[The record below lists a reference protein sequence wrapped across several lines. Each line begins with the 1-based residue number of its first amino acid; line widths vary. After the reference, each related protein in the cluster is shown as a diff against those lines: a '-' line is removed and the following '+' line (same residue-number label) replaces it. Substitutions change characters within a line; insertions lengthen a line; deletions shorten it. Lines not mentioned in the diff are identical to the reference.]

1 MQTHRSTYRNNE
13 RGFTLVEVL
22 VAVTLFALLATG
34 LIGVA
39 MSGVGQTDEV
49 QKNINLHNETQSIMT
64 NMWTTYNTASEQKQ
78 SSVTIPISR
87 TSNAPENFKI
97 KNLTINGKI
106 VSPTAKSIRNVDPS
120 KTLTIEMITES
131 DAEEDIVMRTT
142 WKPVADGTRMCG
154 LEPGT
159 LTTTR

>member
-1 MQTHRSTYRNNE
+1 MQTHRFTYRNNE

-22 VAVTLFALLATG
+22 VAVTLFGLLATG
-34 LIGVA
+34 LIAVA

-49 QKNINLHNETQSIMT
+49 QKNINLQNETQSIMT

-78 SSVTIPISR
+78 SSVSIPITR

-106 VSPTAKSIRNVDPS
+106 VSPTAKYLRNVDPS

>member
-1 MQTHRSTYRNNE
+1 MQTHRFTYRNNE

-22 VAVTLFALLATG
+22 VAVTLFGLLATG
-34 LIGVA
+34 LIAVA

-49 QKNINLHNETQSIMT
+49 QKNINLQNETQSIMT

-78 SSVTIPISR
+78 STVTIPITQ
-87 TSNAPENFKI
+87 TSNVPENFKI
-97 KNLTINGKI
+97 KNLTINGKV